1 MWFIIINYY
10 LAVFLLVIGALSSL
24 VVRQNHW
31 NMWLGAAHLVLVMNV
46 LHRGLLHAG
55 LLHQWMVW
63 RMCTWRQHW
72 AHYRVCMG
80 STRRMPLWWTWRRLL
95 VCSWWCPSWGLWVVM
110 VGTSPRCR
118 CIIRCTYRGV
128 WRAWWI
134 RGGSLCR

>member
-1 MWFIIINYY
+1 MLWQKSTQKSVSPGYGPNIT
-10 LAVFLLVIGALSSL
+10 
-24 VVRQNHW
+24 
-31 NMWLGAAHLVLVMNV
+31 LVLVMNV
-46 LHRGLLHAG
+46 LHRSLLHAG